1 MLTLDIDNSE
11 IRILKDALAERSL
24 NIYNDEAYN
33 NYSKKKKIHLLKTLA
48 RIEHKLLQKCFES
61 GFYIKTTG
69 VSHCWWMWTTTDE
82 NHTRT
87 KLWKEARSRWQFL
100 T

>member
-11 IRILKDALAERSL
+11 IRILKDALAERSWDV
-24 NIYNDEAYN
+24 YNDEGCIF
-33 NYSKKKKIHLLKTLA
+33 SKKKKIHLLKTLA

-82 NHTRT
+82 NHKKT
-87 KLWKEARSRWQFL
+87 KLWREKNWQF
-100 T
+100 